1 MNCKYLEITKQLQH
15 LKPVQEVVLV
25 VVVDGEVVKVTFLLR
40 HVLHRCLAV
49 DEELDLFHFT
59 ICERA
64 KVKGHPSLPIEIVK
78 IYKLR
83 SQLLQKSRKGQ
94 IFH

>member
-1 MNCKYLEITKQLQH
+1 MYWEYLEIIKKKLQH

-49 DEELDLFHFT
+49 DEELDHCHLS

-64 KVKGHPSLPIEIVK
+64 KVKGHPANLFIDIDNF
-78 IYKLR
+78 LD
-83 SQLLQKSRKGQ
+83 
-94 IFH
+94 

>member
-1 MNCKYLEITKQLQH
+1 MYCKYLAITKQLQH

-40 HVLHRCLAV
+40 HVLHCCLAV
-49 DEELDLFHFT
+49 DQDHFS

-78 IYKLR
+78 IYELR
-83 SQLLQKSRKGQ
+83 SQS
-94 IFH
+94 FHRY

>member
-1 MNCKYLEITKQLQH
+1 MYCKYLAITKQLQH

-49 DEELDLFHFT
+49 DEELGLCHFS

-78 IYKLR
+78 IYELR
-83 SQLLQKSRKGQ
+83 SQLLQKSGKGQ